1 MKMLLDCIIRMWLLM
16 PVENG
21 STWSLFLR
29 ILPDCKL
36 VNDVNNELLDVD
48 FICFG
53 GFWHFLKLN
62 GDIQVQLACS
72 CSAGELRVAA
82 WLSSD
87 LRWQAGEGEAI
98 DSVIIWLL
106 KTLLRN
112 KFGVFET
119 KRWLFRLIMME
130 SNQILTK
137 FVVIVI
143 GWRCR
148 GWRNGSVG
156 FWRHSDPTYKLASRV
171 TIETS
176 CKFWGKMRCSRS

>member
-1 MKMLLDCIIRMWLLM
+1 MSRRVIHSGWKSLRKAHYFNFYYITFRFVKRLIFNKSAGKASKTVHITLVCCCIIITRGVMKMLLDCIIRMWLLM

-72 CSAGELRVAA
+72 CSAGELRVTTRLSLRSICVGSQLRRRRSDQRYY
-82 WLSSD
+82 WLVF
-87 LRWQAGEGEAI
+87 
-98 DSVIIWLL
+98 DS
-106 KTLLRN
+106 
-112 KFGVFET
+112 
-119 KRWLFRLIMME
+119 
-130 SNQILTK
+130 
-137 FVVIVI
+137 
-143 GWRCR
+143 
-148 GWRNGSVG
+148 
-156 FWRHSDPTYKLASRV
+156 
-171 TIETS
+171 
-176 CKFWGKMRCSRS
+176 

>member
-1 MKMLLDCIIRMWLLM
+1 MLLDCIIRMWLLM

-21 STWSLFLR
+21 STWSLFLW

-48 FICFG
+48 FICYG

-87 LRWQAGEGEAI
+87 LRWQAKA
-98 DSVIIWLL
+98 
-106 KTLLRN
+106 
-112 KFGVFET
+112 
-119 KRWLFRLIMME
+119 KRVKALSFD
-130 SNQILTK
+130 
-137 FVVIVI
+137 F
-143 GWRCR
+143 
-148 GWRNGSVG
+148 
-156 FWRHSDPTYKLASRV
+156 
-171 TIETS
+171 
-176 CKFWGKMRCSRS
+176 